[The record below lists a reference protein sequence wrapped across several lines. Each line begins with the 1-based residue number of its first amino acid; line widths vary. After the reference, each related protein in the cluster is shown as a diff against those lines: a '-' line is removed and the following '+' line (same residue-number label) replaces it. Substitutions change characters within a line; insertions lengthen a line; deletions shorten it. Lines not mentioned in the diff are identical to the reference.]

1 VIFNTFE
8 RMVAFRYLRAR
19 RQEGFV
25 SVIAIFSLLGIAL
38 GVATLIIVMSV
49 MNGFRADLLGRI
61 LGLNGDLGVYAA
73 AGPLTDFD
81 AAAQKVRQIPGVTG
95 AIPIVEGQVMASSD
109 RGAAGALVR
118 GIRRED
124 LHALRLVSGHIIAGS
139 LAGFGDDGIAIG
151 YRLAQRLGVGLGG
164 RVTLITPQ
172 GTATAFGTM
181 PRLKTYHVEAMFNV
195 GMYEYDNNF
204 IYVPFAAAQIFFRV
218 PADAAS
224 YLQVFV
230 ADPDQVWRQTRAI
243 AAAFDERV
251 RIVDWQQANS
261 SLFNAV
267 EIERNVMFLILTLI
281 IVVAAFNIISSM
293 IMMVKDKGRDI
304 AILRTMGASRAMV
317 LRIFMLSG
325 ASIGVV
331 GTLAGLAL
339 GVAFTENIE
348 AIRQFLQ
355 SILGVDLF
363 SAEIYFFTRIP
374 ARLDWNE
381 VGAVVGMALALS
393 FLATLYPSW
402 RAARLDPVEALRY
415 E

>member
-1 VIFNTFE
+1 MIFNTFE

-19 RQEGFV
+19 RAEGFV

-49 MNGFRADLLGRI
+49 MNGFRADLMSRI
-61 LGLNGDLGVYAA
+61 LGLNGDLGVYAQT
-73 AGPLTDFD
+73 GSLGDFA
-81 AAAQKVRQIPGVTG
+81 AAAQKVKRVPGVTA
-95 AIPIVEGQVMASSD
+95 AIPVVEGQVMATTD
-109 RGAAGALVR
+109 AGAAGALVR
-118 GIRRED
+118 GIRPAD
-124 LHALRLVSGHIIAGS
+124 LQGLRLVSGRIVAGS
-139 LAGFGDDGIAIG
+139 LAAFGDDGVVVG
-151 YRLAQRLGVGLGG
+151 YRLAQRLGIGVNG
-164 RVTLITPQ
+164 RVTLISPQ
-172 GTATAFGTM
+172 GTATVFGTM
-181 PRLKTYHVEAMFNV
+181 PRLKTYHVVALFNV
-195 GMYEYDNNF
+195 GMYEYDNSF
-204 IYVPFAAAQIFFRV
+204 IYAPLDAAQLFFRLPHAV
-218 PADAAS
+218 SD
-224 YLQVFV
+224 LQVYV
-230 ADPDQVWRQTRAI
+230 ADPDRVDVEARLI
-243 AAAFDERV
+243 DAALGGKV

-304 AILRTMGASRAMV
+304 AILRTMGASRGMI

-331 GTLAGLAL
+331 GTLAGLAI
-339 GVAFTENIE
+339 GVAFTRNIE
-348 AIRQFLQ
+348 AIREFVQN
-355 SILGVDLF
+355 IVGVNLF

-374 ARLDWNE
+374 ARIDTGE
-381 VGAVVGMALALS
+381 VATVVIMALVLS